1 MKVLRLVPLVLLVA
15 ACSSANLPL
24 SPYRIDVQQGN
35 ALEQEAVEK
44 LKPGMSRS
52 QVRFLLGTPLLV
64 DPFRGNR
71 WDYVYNFRKAGRLTE
86 QRRLALFFEGDTLAR
101 IEAEGL
107 SLQGGSGPAA
117 QAANAA
123 KAAPAVTPAASST
136 AAEKPPADRAA
147 TTVVPPL
154 MAEPAKP
161 AAAAP
166 APAVVAASEPL
177 ALQKSS
183 DVAALQPDV
192 MPEFPERAP
201 KALADGP
208 LMAALQAW
216 ADAWRS
222 RDEAAYFAAYAPDF
236 RPEGKQSRSEWEK
249 RRRLLFGVSRN
260 VDLKIEGV
268 TAESQGEDRAVV
280 RFRQYYRSDTY
291 RDAVHKQLVFVR
303 IGDRWLIEEEKAL
316 APIKGG
322 E

>member
-15 ACSSANLPL
+15 ACSSVNLPL

-86 QRRLALFFEGDTLAR
+86 QRRLALFFEGDTLVR

-117 QAANAA
+117 QTANA
-123 KAAPAVTPAASST
+123 AAPAVTAAASSP
-136 AAEKPPADRAA
+136 AAEKTPAAPLAAQPAAGQTTEPRREAGAA

-166 APAVVAASEPL
+166 PSLPPANRWPCKNPPMSP
-177 ALQKSS
+177 
-183 DVAALQPDV
+183 PC
-192 MPEFPERAP
+192 
-201 KALADGP
+201 
-208 LMAALQAW
+208 
-216 ADAWRS
+216 S
-222 RDEAAYFAAYAPDF
+222 RTSCPNSPNA
-236 RPEGKQSRSEWEK
+236 RP
-249 RRRLLFGVSRN
+249 RRLP
-260 VDLKIEGV
+260 
-268 TAESQGEDRAVV
+268 TAR
-280 RFRQYYRSDTY
+280 
-291 RDAVHKQLVFVR
+291 
-303 IGDRWLIEEEKAL
+303 
-316 APIKGG
+316 
-322 E
+322 